1 MGYIS
6 LFPKLPWVGGT
17 LPMPERRGLEKEVTW
32 GDIVPPSFIYW
43 FLPQS
48 IAELSVAT
56 CQAME

>member
-1 MGYIS
+1 
-6 LFPKLPWVGGT
+6 
-17 LPMPERRGLEKEVTW
+17 MPERRGLEKEVTW